1 MATDGD
7 DSHLLA
13 LTTQIV
19 SAYLGRQSIPQQDI
33 QSTIRL
39 VHETL
44 SDLRRAAADPSA
56 IRHAAPAALAPAVPI
71 ARSITPDYLICLEDG
86 KRLKTLKRHLRA
98 AYGMTP
104 EAYRARW
111 RLPPDYP
118 MVAPSYAD
126 RRSSLAKQQGLGR
139 KPSRARD

>member
-7 DSHLLA
+7 ESQLLA

-19 SAYLGRQSIPQQDI
+19 SAYVGRQPIPQQDLHT
-33 QSTIRL
+33 TIRL
-39 VHETL
+39 VHDTL
-44 SDLRRAAADPSA
+44 STLRRNGAAQPSA
-56 IRHAAPAALAPAVPI
+56 ARLPARAPAVAI

-86 KRLKTLKRHLRA
+86 RRLKTLKRHLRA

-118 MVAPSYAD
+118 MVAPNYAT
-126 RRSSLAKQQGLGR
+126 RRSSIAKQQGLGH
-139 KPSRARD
+139 KPARARG

>member
-19 SAYLGRQSIPQQDI
+19 SAYLGRQPIAQQDI
-33 QSTIRL
+33 RSTIRL

-44 SDLRRAAADPSA
+44 SDLRRGAGETG
-56 IRHAAPAALAPAVPI
+56 APARGGPTTRLPAVPI
-71 ARSITPDYLICLEDG
+71 ARSVMRDYLVCLEDG

-104 EAYRARW
+104 EEYRARW

-118 MVAPSYAD
+118 MVAPGYAD
-126 RRSSLAKQQGLGR
+126 RRSALARGQGLGR
-139 KPSRARD
+139 KPPRAGG

>member
-1 MATDGD
+1 MAADSD

-19 SAYLGRQSIPQQDI
+19 SAYLGRQSIAQQEI
-33 QSTIRL
+33 RSTIRL

-44 SDLRRAAADPSA
+44 SDLRRAAGEAGATGRP
-56 IRHAAPAALAPAVPI
+56 APAQRRPAVPV
-71 ARSITPDYLICLEDG
+71 ARSITRDYLICLEDG

-104 EAYRARW
+104 DAYRARW
-111 RLPPDYP
+111 GLPPDYP
-118 MVAPSYAD
+118 MVAPGYAD
-126 RRSSLAKQQGLGR
+126 RRSALARGQGLGR
-139 KPSRARD
+139 KPLRDRG

>member
-1 MATDGD
+1 MVADGD
-7 DSHLLA
+7 DSQLLT

-19 SAYLGRQSIPQQDI
+19 SAYVGRQQVPQQDLRT
-33 QSTIRL
+33 TIRL

-44 SDLRRAAADPSA
+44 SSLRRERTKAASSFGVA
-56 IRHAAPAALAPAVPI
+56 IPDRPPAVPV

-86 KRLKTLKRHLRA
+86 RRLKMLKRHLRS

-118 MVAPSYAD
+118 MVAPSYAT
-126 RRSSLAKQQGLGR
+126 RRSSIAKRQGLGR
-139 KPSRARD
+139 KPPPARG